1 MKKKTS
7 QSIVGTMYHKDGT
20 ATKTFTGSG
29 SFDIRDEMIND
40 SKDFLDTV
48 EVTTIAQECVN
59 LKQKE
64 DEIAELEDKLK
75 KKKEEAD
82 HISSKVIPEL
92 LAEQG
97 LSEIK
102 LADGSKVS
110 VKQEFRATLPKDEVR
125 RDAAYQ
131 WLRDQG
137 LGDIIK
143 NNVSVTFGKGEDDK
157 AQSLIDLAVANGYEP
172 SQKSDVAWNTLT
184 ALYEERVKAG
194 LDMPSD
200 VFSLWIKDKTKI
212 SRK

>member
-1 MKKKTS
+1 MSIKNKITYKIPPNVVETVTTS
-7 QSIVGTMYHKDGT
+7 PGVN
-20 ATKTFTGSG
+20 
-29 SFDIRDEMIND
+29 IRDMMLND
-40 SKDFLDTV
+40 SKDFLDNV

-59 LKQKE
+59 LKKVE
-64 DEIAELEDKLK
+64 DDIAAIEEQLK

-110 VKQEFRATLPKDEVR
+110 VKKEFRCTLPKDQVKREQ
-125 RDAAYQ
+125 AYE
-131 WLRDQG
+131 WLRNEK

-143 NNVSVTFGKGEDDK
+143 NNVFVTFGKGEDDK
-157 AQSLIDLAVANGYEP
+157 AKQLLDLAAENGYEP
-172 SQKSDVAWNTLT
+172 QQKSDVAWMTLT
-184 ALYEERVKAG
+184 ALFRERIESG

-200 VFSLWIKDKTKI
+200 VFSTWIKDKTKI
-212 SRK
+212 TRK

>member
-1 MKKKTS
+1 MSNEVTNMMLK
-7 QSIVGTMYHKDGT
+7 
-20 ATKTFTGSG
+20 
-29 SFDIRDEMIND
+29 D
-40 SKDFLDTV
+40 SKDLLDNV
-48 EVTTIAQECVN
+48 EITTIAAECVK

-64 DEIAELEDKLK
+64 DEIAELEEQLK

-82 HISSKVIPEL
+82 DISSRVIPEL

-97 LSEIK
+97 LSELK
-102 LADGSKVS
+102 LQDGSKVS
-110 VKQEFRATLPKDEVR
+110 VRKEFRCTLPKDLDK
-125 RDAAYQ
+125 RDAAYK

-143 NNVSVTFGKGEDDK
+143 NNVFVTFGKGEDNK
-157 AQSLIDLAVANGYEP
+157 AKQLLDLAAENGYQP
-172 SQKSDVAWNTLT
+172 QQKSDVAWNTLT

-212 SRK
+212 SRKK

>member
-1 MKKKTS
+1 MSNEVTN
-7 QSIVGTMYHKDGT
+7 MML
-20 ATKTFTGSG
+20 
-29 SFDIRDEMIND
+29 ED
-40 SKDFLDTV
+40 SKDLLDNV
-48 EVTTIAQECVN
+48 EVNTIAAECVK

-64 DEIAELEDKLK
+64 DEIAALEDQLK

-82 HISSKVIPEL
+82 DIGSRVIPEL

-110 VKQEFRATLPKDEVR
+110 VRKEFRATVPKDDMKRE
-125 RDAAYQ
+125 AALQ

-143 NNVSVTFGKGEDDK
+143 NNVTVSFGKGEDDK
-157 AQSLIDLAVANGYEP
+157 AEQLLNLAAENGFEP
-172 SQKSDVAWNTLT
+172 QQKSDVAWNTLS
-184 ALYEERVKAG
+184 ALYQERVEAG

-200 VFSLWIKDKTKI
+200 SFSLWIKDKTKI

>member
-1 MKKKTS
+1 MS
-7 QSIVGTMYHKDGT
+7 
-20 ATKTFTGSG
+20 
-29 SFDIRDEMIND
+29 EINKMMLED
-40 SKDFLDTV
+40 SKDLLDNV
-48 EVTTIAQECVN
+48 EVTDIAQQCIK
-59 LKQKE
+59 LKEKE
-64 DEIAELEDKLK
+64 DEIEELENKLK
-75 KKKEEAD
+75 AKKAEAD
-82 HISSKVIPEL
+82 DISSRVIPEL

-110 VKQEFRATLPKDEVR
+110 VKKEFRATLPKDDVR
-125 RDAAYQ
+125 RESAYQ

-143 NNVSVTFGKGEDDK
+143 NNVTVSFGKGEDNK
-157 AQSLIDLAVANGYEP
+157 ANQLVDLAVANGFTP
-172 SQKSDVAWNTLT
+172 QQKSDVAWNTLT

-212 SRK
+212 SRKK

>member
-1 MKKKTS
+1 MSEVNK
-7 QSIVGTMYHKDGT
+7 MML
-20 ATKTFTGSG
+20 
-29 SFDIRDEMIND
+29 ED
-40 SKDFLDTV
+40 SKDLLDNV
-48 EVTTIAQECVN
+48 EVNTIASECVK

-64 DEIAELEDKLK
+64 DEIAQLEEQLK
-75 KKKEEAD
+75 NKKNEAD
-82 HISSKVIPEL
+82 YISSNVIPEL

-110 VKQEFRATLPKDEVR
+110 VKKEFRATVPKDDVKRE
-125 RDAAYQ
+125 AALQ
-131 WLRDQG
+131 WLRTNG

-157 AQSLIDLAVANGYEP
+157 AQRLLDLAAENGYEP
-172 SQKSDVAWNTLT
+172 QQKSDVSWNTLT
-184 ALYEERVKAG
+184 ALYRERVEAG

-200 VFSLWIKDKTKI
+200 CFSLWIKDKTKI

>member
-1 MKKKTS
+1 M
-7 QSIVGTMYHKDGT
+7 SIKQKIKI
-20 ATKTFTGSG
+20 KTFTGSG

-59 LKQKE
+59 LKKVE
-64 DEIAELEDKLK
+64 DEIAAIEEQLK
-75 KKKEEAD
+75 KKKEEQD

-110 VKQEFRATLPKDEVR
+110 VKKEYRCTIPKDEIR
-125 RDAAYQ
+125 REQCYK
-131 WLRDQG
+131 WLRDQK
-137 LGDIIK
+137 LEDIIK
-143 NNVSVTFGKGEDDK
+143 NNVFVTFGKGEDDK
-157 AQSLIDLAVANGYEP
+157 AKQLLDLAVANGFEP
-172 SQKSDVAWNTLT
+172 QQKSDVSWQTLT
-184 ALYEERVKAG
+184 ALFRERIESG

-200 VFSLWIKDKTKI
+200 VFSTWVKDKTKI
-212 SRK
+212 TRK

>member
-1 MKKKTS
+1 MTNDV
-7 QSIVGTMYHKDGT
+7 QNM
-20 ATKTFTGSG
+20 
-29 SFDIRDEMIND
+29 MLND
-40 SKDFLDTV
+40 SKDLLDNV
-48 EVTTIAQECVN
+48 EITTIAAECVK
-59 LKQKE
+59 LKAKE
-64 DEIAELEDKLK
+64 DEIAAIEDQLK

-82 HISSKVIPEL
+82 DISSRVIPEL

-110 VKQEFRATLPKDEVR
+110 VRKEFRATVPKDDLR
-125 RDAAYQ
+125 REAALQ

-143 NNVSVTFGKGEDDK
+143 NNVTVSFGKGEDDK
-157 AQSLIDLAVANGYEP
+157 AEQLLNLAADNGFEP
-172 SQKSDVAWNTLT
+172 QQKSDVAWNTLS
-184 ALYEERVKAG
+184 ALYQERVEAG

-200 VFSLWIKDKTKI
+200 SFSLWIKDKTKI

>member
-1 MKKKTS
+1 MTKKIIKYPTTGS
-7 QSIVGTMYHKDGT
+7 MT
-20 ATKTFTGSG
+20 TKVFTGSN
-29 SFDIRDEMIND
+29 SFNIHDEMIKDSND
-40 SKDFLDTV
+40 LLDNV
-48 EVTTIAQECVN
+48 EITTIAAECVK
-59 LKQKE
+59 LKEKE
-64 DEIAELEDKLK
+64 DEIAALEDQLK

-82 HISSKVIPEL
+82 DIGSRVIPEL

-110 VKQEFRATLPKDEVR
+110 VKKEFRATIPKDELR
-125 RDAAYQ
+125 REQALQ

-143 NNVSVTFGKGEDDK
+143 NNVTVSFGKGEDDK
-157 AQSLIDLAVANGYEP
+157 AEQLLNLAAEHGFEP
-172 SQKSDVAWNTLT
+172 QQKSDVAWNTLT
-184 ALYEERVKAG
+184 ALYQERVQAG

-200 VFSLWIKDKTKI
+200 SFSLWIKDKTKI

>member
-1 MKKKTS
+1 MS
-7 QSIVGTMYHKDGT
+7 DV
-20 ATKTFTGSG
+20 
-29 SFDIRDEMIND
+29 ND
-40 SKDFLDTV
+40 MMLQDSTDLLDNI
-48 EVTTIAQECVN
+48 EVSTIAAECVK
-59 LKQKE
+59 LKNKE
-64 DEIAELEDKLK
+64 DEIADLEDQLK

-82 HISSKVIPEL
+82 FISSSVIPEL

-110 VKQEFRATLPKDEVR
+110 VKKEFRATVPKDDTKRES
-125 RDAAYQ
+125 ALQ

-143 NNVSVTFGKGEDDK
+143 NNVSVSFGKGEDDK
-157 AQSLIDLAVANGYEP
+157 AKRLLDLAAENGYEP
-172 SQKSDVAWNTLT
+172 QQKSDVSWNTLT
-184 ALYEERVKAG
+184 ALYRERVEAG

-200 VFSLWIKDKTKI
+200 CFSLWIKDKTKI